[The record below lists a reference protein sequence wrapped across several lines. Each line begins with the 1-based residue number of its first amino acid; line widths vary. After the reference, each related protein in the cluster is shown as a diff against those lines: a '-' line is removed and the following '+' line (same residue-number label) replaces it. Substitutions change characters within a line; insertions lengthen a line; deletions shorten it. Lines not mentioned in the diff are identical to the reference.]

1 MKMIKGYVWL
11 YEIHNT
17 KTDKKR
23 IFIVNAKDLDN
34 AFLLIS
40 NYEFGEESY
49 YMSGWLKRIGIR
61 LGIFSPINI
70 ETEEIV
76 YVTEVKEFQRI
87 GKHIQECE
95 RYPQMLKE

>member
-34 AFLLIS
+34 AFLHIS
-40 NYEFGEESY
+40 NYEFGEE
-49 YMSGWLKRIGIR
+49 
-61 LGIFSPINI
+61 
-70 ETEEIV
+70 
-76 YVTEVKEFQRI
+76 
-87 GKHIQECE
+87 
-95 RYPQMLKE
+95 